1 MEALRVSELLVHQ
14 YHGKKRNYL
23 GGRKN
28 ALGAEKKGFKF
39 DT

>member
-1 MEALRVSELLVHQ
+1 MEALNTLYLRRFLE
-14 YHGKKRNYL
+14 RNYL